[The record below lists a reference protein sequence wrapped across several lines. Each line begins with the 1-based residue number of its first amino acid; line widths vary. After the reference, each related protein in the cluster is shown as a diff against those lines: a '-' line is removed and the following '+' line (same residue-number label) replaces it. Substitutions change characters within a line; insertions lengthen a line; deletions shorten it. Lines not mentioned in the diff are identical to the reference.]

1 MKPIIVADMLSTAG
15 AKTSLADISGMTA
28 AVQGFL
34 NNVVAAAGYGA
45 AVETPEQLKQ
55 SVAAAIGP
63 RHSMELPDNVP
74 AAAAAAAAPAAGSG
88 GSDGG
93 MAAMA
98 AAAVADV
105 SSSDEEEDEKNTFH
119 LAPATSSDVA
129 AATAAAAAA
138 GSNGAAADGAA
149 AGSSVRDAA
158 ARSQSSAAST
168 GHAAAPAA
176 AGAAATVSQGRALLL
191 KDAFLV
197 FRALCKLSIRT
208 SDSVTITDPTAVRG
222 KVGAAMNSGCV
233 CLCERA
239 LGRDLVT
246 HFSGPQQQWQQQ
258 RLLGCTLGEPG
269 SSQGRTCICLHR
281 AAEALALCLRTA
293 CWRFCKPR
301 LMCCAR
307 CAVPCCVMLQLLALE
322 LLKVLLENSGPTFRS
337 NERFTA
343 GQLRPPPHPL
353 TAGHS
358 ICNCCG
364 QGSQL
369 LGQ

>member
-74 AAAAAAAAPAAGSG
+74 AAAAAAAPAAGSGSG

-93 MAAMA
+93 MAAVA

-129 AATAAAAAA
+129 AAPAAAAA

-168 GHAAAPAA
+168 EHAAAPAA

-222 KVGAAMNSGCV
+222 KVGAAMHLCMCV
-233 CLCERA
+233 
-239 LGRDLVT
+239 
-246 HFSGPQQQWQQQ
+246 
-258 RLLGCTLGEPG
+258 
-269 SSQGRTCICLHR
+269 
-281 AAEALALCLRTA
+281 
-293 CWRFCKPR
+293 
-301 LMCCAR
+301 
-307 CAVPCCVMLQLLALE
+307 
-322 LLKVLLENSGPTFRS
+322 
-337 NERFTA
+337 
-343 GQLRPPPHPL
+343 
-353 TAGHS
+353 
-358 ICNCCG
+358 
-364 QGSQL
+364 
-369 LGQ
+369 